1 MSLSILQS
9 RLAAGVC
16 LFALAVLTFVVL
28 RPLLPIDETRYL
40 TVAWEMWQGGSKAV
54 PRLNGEIYSHKPPL
68 LFWLMNALWMV
79 TGVSEL
85 AARLVA
91 PAFGLASIALTARLA
106 HALWPDAPDRAGFS
120 ALILA
125 TGVVF
130 LMFGSTTMF
139 DTMLTTAVLAAMLA
153 LLSLRRAQG
162 LVPVL
167 GLGAALALGV
177 LAKGPVVLV
186 HVLPVAL
193 TIPLWAD
200 RATRP
205 KLGQWYARFGLAIVV
220 ALALVMFWLGPALM
234 LGGEEYRTDV
244 LWHQSAGRMVA
255 SFAHERPLWFFPA
268 LLPLFVWP
276 WGWSRRAIAAL
287 APRAL
292 LATEASRFVLV
303 WAVSALIAFSMISGK
318 QVHYLLPELPAV
330 ALLLSAMTIGPV
342 TMMRRLALLVPAI
355 LVAVLAMA
363 VFAGLVPEAL
373 VNGAELSVLTLG
385 LTLAVVAALVA
396 AVLLSQSALLTTAIA
411 APATLLALH
420 LALNPMIWAA
430 YDPGVI
436 AGVLSEQQD
445 RGIATTDTSYAG
457 QFSFAG
463 RLERPVKLLNG
474 TVALAV
480 WAKAN
485 PGGLL
490 ISRGETSDPSLE
502 PILQRTFHGKDYR
515 LYRAI
520 GGQP

>member
-1 MSLSILQS
+1 MRLSIPQS
-9 RLAAGVC
+9 RLAASIC
-16 LFALAVLTFVVL
+16 LFALAVVSFLML

-68 LFWLMNALWMV
+68 LFWLMNLLWLV
-79 TGVSEL
+79 TGVSEF

-91 PAFGLASIALTARLA
+91 PAFGLASIVLTARLA
-106 HALWPDAPDRAGFS
+106 RCLWPDAPDRAGFS

-130 LMFGSTTMF
+130 LLFGSTTMF

-153 LLSLRRAQG
+153 LLAMRRAPG
-162 LVPVL
+162 MMPIL
-167 GLGAALALGV
+167 GFGAALALGV

-193 TIPLWAD
+193 TMPLWAD
-200 RATRP
+200 RATCP
-205 KLGQWYARFGLAIVV
+205 KLGQWYRSIGLGIVV
-220 ALALVMFWLGPALM
+220 ALALVMVWLGPALM

-244 LWHQSAGRMVA
+244 LWRQSAGRMVA
-255 SFAHERPLWFFPA
+255 SFAHERPFWFFPA
-268 LLPLFVWP
+268 LLPLFGWP

-287 APRAL
+287 APSAL
-292 LATEASRFVLV
+292 LATESSRFVFG

-330 ALLLSAMTIGPV
+330 ALLLSGMQIGPMV
-342 TMMRRLALLVPAI
+342 MLRRLALLVPAI
-355 LVAVLAMA
+355 MVAVLAMA
-363 VFAGLVPEAL
+363 VFAGFVPEAQ
-373 VNGAELSVLTLG
+373 VNGAEMSVLMLG

-396 AVLLSQSALLTTAIA
+396 AVLLTRSALLATAIA

-420 LALNPMIWAA
+420 LALNPMIWAGF
-430 YDPGVI
+430 DPGVI
-436 AGVLSEQQD
+436 AGVLSDQQD
-445 RGIATTDTSYAG
+445 RSIATTDNSYAG

-474 TVALAV
+474 TVALAA

-490 ISRGETSDPSLE
+490 ISRGESSDPSLE
-502 PILQRTFHGKDYR
+502 PILQRSFHGKDYR
-515 LYRAI
+515 LYRVI